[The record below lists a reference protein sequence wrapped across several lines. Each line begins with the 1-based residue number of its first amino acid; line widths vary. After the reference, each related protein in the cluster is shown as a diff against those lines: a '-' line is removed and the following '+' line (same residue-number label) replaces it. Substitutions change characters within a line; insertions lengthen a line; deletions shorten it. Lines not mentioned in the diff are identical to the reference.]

1 MTDTDATG
9 TQTIGFCTLAE
20 EVTRDDLAIEGRLPD
35 WLIGE
40 LVRVTPAGLDSNG
53 HSVRHWF
60 DGLAMLHKF
69 SFHDGRVSY
78 ANRHLDT
85 EARRRAADPGA
96 RQSQGFATD
105 PCRGL
110 FKRVMTMVSRVPSD
124 NTNVNLVRLGREYL
138 AMTETPMPVQFDPK
152 TLATLGLGEAAPG
165 QVTTAHP
172 QVDPDERE
180 LINYA
185 THFGRSSSY
194 RVYTRRAGEPYQ
206 VLGQIPVAEPSYVQ
220 SDASAW
226 LDQLVKAD
234 VETGQVSIWR
244 APGQYPGEPV
254 FVAAPDADGEDTG
267 VLLSV
272 VLDGDR
278 NTSFLLVLGAT
289 TFTEL
294 ARAQAPHVVPFGF
307 HGQYFT

>member
-9 TQTIGFCTLAE
+9 TQTIGFRTLAE

-110 FKRVMTMVSRVPSD
+110 FKRAMTMVSRVPSD

-185 THFGRSSSY
+185 THFGRSSSC
-194 RVYTRRAGEPYQ
+194 RVYTRRRGAVPGARADPGRGAVVRAVGLERVAGPARQ
-206 VLGQIPVAEPSYVQ
+206 GGRRDRAGL
-220 SDASAW
+220 DLASAGPVPGGAR
-226 LDQLVKAD
+226 LR
-234 VETGQVSIWR
+234 GR
-244 APGQYPGEPV
+244 ARRRRGGH
-254 FVAAPDADGEDTG
+254 G